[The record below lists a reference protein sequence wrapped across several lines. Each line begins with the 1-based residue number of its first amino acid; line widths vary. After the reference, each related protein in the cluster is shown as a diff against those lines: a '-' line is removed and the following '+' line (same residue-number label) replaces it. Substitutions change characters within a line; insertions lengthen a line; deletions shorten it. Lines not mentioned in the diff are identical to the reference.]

1 YNCYTAVVVV
11 LKVLFEVAGFAFL
24 YDKRKNLSL
33 LDINSVIFIYSTSSL
48 NLIMM
53 TLIYFKSESIHYI
66 QSTLQSAMFQP
77 KSQSQAA
84 SARKWKGVARMLQM
98 LFFGNNLFNNIVIIV
113 LAIVKGEKL
122 ILAAHKPSMVHWKVF
137 FVYQVRLK
145 QSL

>member
-1 YNCYTAVVVV
+1 
-11 LKVLFEVAGFAFL
+11 
-24 YDKRKNLSL
+24 
-33 LDINSVIFIYSTSSL
+33 
-48 NLIMM
+48 
-53 TLIYFKSESIHYI
+53 
-66 QSTLQSAMFQP
+66 MFQP

-137 FVYQVRLK
+137 FVYQAVMCTYSANMATVYATLLTSLMIEVIIQLRLIEETLQYTTDSDGLK
-145 QSL
+145 RCIERHAQVLL